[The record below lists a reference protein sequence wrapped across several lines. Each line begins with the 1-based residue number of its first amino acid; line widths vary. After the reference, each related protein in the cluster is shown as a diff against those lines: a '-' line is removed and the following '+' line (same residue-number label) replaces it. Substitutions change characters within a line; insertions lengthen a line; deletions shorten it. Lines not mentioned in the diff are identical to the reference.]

1 MAASPRCFPFSSSTS
16 ISSISRWR
24 RLLRLHHLLPR
35 RPRHRALPY
44 GETFFR
50 RPTGRFCDGRLIVD
64 FIAEAPGLPFSPL
77 FLRGGGGRTAE
88 EFRHGANFAV
98 GTATALGKDFFRE
111 MGLSPALVR
120 FIPPYSL
127 DVQMEWFK
135 QVLRLLGPTEQGN
148 LDALSAAERKGIM
161 PSSLFVVGE
170 IGENDYSYLILQ
182 NRSLD
187 AVIKPLVIPK
197 VVAKIE
203 NAIKST
209 DPGDYDASGCIRRL
223 NDLIQQHNRA
233 IRTMLARIPRDPA
246 VAGFYAAVVYY
257 EAGLEIIRTPSSTA
271 AAPPACR
278 HRRPPHRRRHR
289 LAMRR
294 RGQLL
299 ALLLWLHVVGAS
311 RCRRHYCYG
320 RTSTPLLPLP
330 VVALRPTAR
339 HSQSYCQDLVGGAED
354 RSLWKEWQWQLAGAT
369 RPQGGLISHAE
380 NTLEMTSNLAWFA
393 EDGALVACCEDGG
406 PYNSNSFVS
415 CNATSKYIPWD
426 GEHLT
431 EAAYRFVARGVL
443 DGPYAEP
450 SILST

>member
-1 MAASPRCFPFSSSTS
+1 MYFDYHVAARQLARTVSSDPWRLLRGASPSPPPPPSPRVPVRRR
-16 ISSISRWR
+16 SISRWR

-120 FIPPYSL
+120 FIPPCSL

-135 QVLRLLGPTEQGN
+135 QVLRLLGPTEQ
-148 LDALSAAERKGIM
+148 ERKGIM

-203 NAIKST
+203 NAIKVLIDLGARTIVVPGHFPMGCLPRYLTMLQST

-233 IRTMLARIPRDPA
+233 IRTLLARIPRDPA
-246 VAGFYAAVVYY
+246 VAGFYAAVVYADYY
-257 EAGLEIIRTPSSTA
+257 EAGLEIIRTLSSTA
-271 AAPPACR
+271 AAEPPSPPACR
-278 HRRPPHRRRHR
+278 HRRPSRRRRHR

-294 RGQLL
+294 RDQLL
-299 ALLLWLHVVGAS
+299 ALLLWLRVVGAS
-311 RCRRHYCYG
+311 RRYRHCCHG
-320 RTSTPLLPLP
+320 WTSTPLLPLP
-330 VVALRPTAR
+330 IVALRPTAR
-339 HSQSYCQDLVGGAED
+339 RSQSYCLYLVGGAGD
-354 RSLWKEWQWQLAGAT
+354 RSLGKEWRWQLAGAT
-369 RPQGGLISHAE
+369 RPQGG
-380 NTLEMTSNLAWFA
+380 
-393 EDGALVACCEDGG
+393 
-406 PYNSNSFVS
+406 
-415 CNATSKYIPWD
+415 
-426 GEHLT
+426 
-431 EAAYRFVARGVL
+431 
-443 DGPYAEP
+443 
-450 SILST
+450 